1 MSSKAAV
8 TLADDDR
15 KHAIASIKRF
25 VREELD
31 EEIGDLKASL
41 VLDYFLQE
49 LGPAVYNKA
58 IADATTFFTERTAD
72 LGALAFQEEFQYWP
86 GTVRRR
92 P

>member
-1 MSSKAAV
+1 MSNKAV
-8 TLADDDR
+8 TLADEDR
-15 KHAIASIKRF
+15 KHALASIKRF

-31 EEIGDLKASL
+31 ADIGDLKSSL

-49 LGPAVYNKA
+49 IGPAIYNKA

-86 GTVRRR
+86 GAVRRR

>member
-1 MSSKAAV
+1 MSNKAV
-8 TLADDDR
+8 TLAAEDR
-15 KHAIASIKRF
+15 THAIASIKRF

-31 EEIGDLKASL
+31 GDIGDLKASL

-49 LGPAVYNKA
+49 IGPAVYNKA

-72 LGALAFQEEFQYWP
+72 LGALAFQEEFPYWP
-86 GTVRRR
+86 GAVRRR